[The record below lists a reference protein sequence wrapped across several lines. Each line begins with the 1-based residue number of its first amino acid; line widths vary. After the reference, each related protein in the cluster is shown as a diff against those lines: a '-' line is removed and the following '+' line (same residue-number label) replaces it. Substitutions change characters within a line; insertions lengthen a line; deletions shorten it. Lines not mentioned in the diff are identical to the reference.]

1 MELFQLRSFQAV
13 AQTGNL
19 TRAAETLHLSQ
30 SALSVQIRNLEEELG
45 VTLFTRQ
52 AKGMRLTP
60 AGEALLPHA
69 GEVLEKSAEM
79 GRAALHL
86 RGEVGGSLNIG
97 LNTDP
102 TFLRLNRVIR
112 AVTTA
117 LPRVS
122 LTFCISQTTTTEGML
137 RRGEMDMGF
146 AFGTGFPADVT
157 VVELATT
164 PVSVV
169 VPTHLA
175 KDPSTLDWNRIAAMP
190 WVWTT
195 CQCPFHLLCSER
207 MDEAGVRPNSVTEAV
222 DENIVKELAL
232 GGLGVTLLRRAE
244 ALDVVRQGAGVIWE
258 PGELQVP
265 LSLTWLARRDGDRL
279 IASAAAHIADIWREG
294 GESGS

>member
-19 TRAAETLHLSQ
+19 TRAAEALHLSQ
-30 SALSVQIRNLEEELG
+30 SALSVQIRNLEDELG
-45 VTLFTRQ
+45 VELFTRQ

-69 GEVLEKSAEM
+69 AEILEKSAEM

-86 RGEVGGSLNIG
+86 RGEVCGSLNIG

-122 LTFCISQTTTTEGML
+122 LTFCISQTLTTEGML

-146 AFGTGFPADVT
+146 AFGTSFPADVT

-169 VPTHLA
+169 VPTHLTG
-175 KDPSTLDWNRIAAMP
+175 DPAALDWRRIAAMP

-195 CQCPFHLLCSER
+195 CQCPFHLLCQER
-207 MDEAGVRPNSVTEAV
+207 MDEAGVRPNTVTEAV

-232 GGLGVTLLRRAE
+232 GGLGVTLLRKAE
-244 ALDVVRQGAGVIWE
+244 ALDVARQGAGVIWE

-265 LSLTWLARRDGDRL
+265 LSLTWLTRRDGDRL
-279 IASAAAHIADIWREG
+279 ITSAAAQIAAIWREN
-294 GESGS
+294 GEDAD

>member
-19 TRAAETLHLSQ
+19 TRAAEALHLSQ
-30 SALSVQIRNLEEELG
+30 SALSVQIRNLEDELG
-45 VTLFTRQ
+45 VELFTRQ

-60 AGEALLPHA
+60 AGETLLPHA
-69 GEVLEKSAEM
+69 GEILEKSAEM
-79 GRAALHL
+79 GRAAVHL

-122 LTFCISQTTTTEGML
+122 LTFCISQTLTTEGML

-146 AFGTGFPADVT
+146 AFGTDFPADVT

-169 VPTHLA
+169 VPAHLA
-175 KDPSTLDWNRIAAMP
+175 QDPSALDWRRIAAMP

-195 CQCPFHLLCSER
+195 CQCPFHLLCRER
-207 MDEAGVRPNSVTEAV
+207 MDEAGVQPNTVTEAV

-232 GGLGVTLLRRAE
+232 GGLGVTLLRKAE
-244 ALDVVRQGAGVIWE
+244 ALDVARQGAGIIWE

-279 IASAAAHIADIWREG
+279 ITSAAAQIAAIWRKN
-294 GESGS
+294 GEDAD

>member
-13 AQTGNL
+13 AQAGNL
-19 TRAAETLHLSQ
+19 TRAAEGLHLSQ
-30 SALSVQIRNLEEELG
+30 SALSVQIRNLEDELG
-45 VTLFTRQ
+45 VALFTRQ
-52 AKGMRLTP
+52 AKGMRLTA

-69 GEVLEKSAEM
+69 EGILEKSSEM
-79 GRAALHL
+79 GRAAMGL
-86 RGEVGGSLNIG
+86 RGDVCGSLNIG

-122 LTFCISQTTTTEGML
+122 LTFCISQTLTTEGML

-146 AFGTGFPADVT
+146 AFGTRFPDDVT
-157 VVELATT
+157 VLKLTTT

-169 VPTHLA
+169 VPAHLA
-175 KDPSTLDWNRIAAMP
+175 GDPSTLDWTRIAVMP

-195 CQCPFHLLCSER
+195 CQCPFHLLCQER
-207 MDEAGVRPNSVTEAV
+207 MDKAGVRPNTVTEAV

-232 GGLGVTLLRRAE
+232 GGLGVTLLRKAE
-244 ALDVVRQGAGVIWE
+244 ALDVAGRGAGVIWE

-265 LSLTWLARRDGDRL
+265 LCLTWLARRDGDRL
-279 IASAAAHIADIWREG
+279 IASAAAQIAAIWREN
-294 GESGS
+294 GEDAG

>member
-19 TRAAETLHLSQ
+19 TRAAEALHLSQ
-30 SALSVQIRNLEEELG
+30 SALSVQIRNLEDELG
-45 VTLFTRQ
+45 VELFARQ

-69 GEVLEKSAEM
+69 GEILEKSAEM

-86 RGEVGGSLNIG
+86 RGEIGGSLNIG

-112 AVTTA
+112 AVTSA

-122 LTFCISQTTTTEGML
+122 LTFCISQTLTTEGML

-175 KDPSTLDWNRIAAMP
+175 QDPSNLDWRRIAAMP

-195 CQCPFHLLCSER
+195 CQCPFHLLCRER
-207 MDEAGVRPNSVTEAV
+207 MDEAGVRPNTVTEAV

-232 GGLGVTLLRRAE
+232 GGLGVTLLRKAE
-244 ALDVVRQGAGVIWE
+244 ALDVARQGAGVIWE

-279 IASAAAHIADIWREG
+279 IASAAAQIAAIWREN
-294 GESGS
+294 GEDAG

>member
-30 SALSVQIRNLEEELG
+30 SALSVQIRNLEDELG
-45 VTLFTRQ
+45 VELFTRQ

-69 GEVLEKSAEM
+69 GEILEKSAEM

-86 RGEVGGSLNIG
+86 RGEVCGSLNIG

-112 AVTTA
+112 AVTTV

-122 LTFCISQTTTTEGML
+122 LTFCISQTLTTEGML

-146 AFGTGFPADVT
+146 AFGTNFPADVT

-169 VPTHLA
+169 VPAHLIH
-175 KDPSTLDWNRIAAMP
+175 DPSALDWHSIAAMP

-195 CQCPFHLLCSER
+195 CQCPFHLLCRER
-207 MDEAGVRPNSVTEAV
+207 MDEAGVRPNTVTEAV

-232 GGLGVTLLRRAE
+232 GGLGVTLLRKAE
-244 ALDVVRQGAGVIWE
+244 ALDVARQGAGVIWE

-279 IASAAAHIADIWREG
+279 IASAAAQIAAIWREN
-294 GESGS
+294 GEDAG

>member
-19 TRAAETLHLSQ
+19 TRAAEALHLSQ
-30 SALSVQIRNLEEELG
+30 SALSVQIRNLEDELG
-45 VTLFTRQ
+45 VELFARQ

-69 GEVLEKSAEM
+69 GEILEKSAEM

-122 LTFCISQTTTTEGML
+122 LTFCISQTLTTEGML

-146 AFGTGFPADVT
+146 AFGTSFPADVM
-157 VVELATT
+157 VLELATT

-169 VPTHLA
+169 VPAHLTQ
-175 KDPSTLDWNRIAAMP
+175 DPSALDWRRIAAMP

-195 CQCPFHLLCSER
+195 CQCPFHLLCQER
-207 MDEAGVRPNSVTEAV
+207 MDEAGVRPNTVTEAV

-232 GGLGVTLLRRAE
+232 GGLGVTLLRKAE

-279 IASAAAHIADIWREG
+279 ITSAAAQIAAIWREN
-294 GESGS
+294 GEDAT

>member
-30 SALSVQIRNLEEELG
+30 SALSVQIRNLEDELG
-45 VTLFTRQ
+45 VELFTRQ

-69 GEVLEKSAEM
+69 GEILEKSAEM

-122 LTFCISQTTTTEGML
+122 LTFCISQTLTTEGML

-146 AFGTGFPADVT
+146 AFGTSFPADVT

-169 VPTHLA
+169 VPAHLIQDSSA
-175 KDPSTLDWNRIAAMP
+175 LDWRRIAAMP

-195 CQCPFHLLCSER
+195 CQCPFHLLCRER
-207 MDEAGVRPNSVTEAV
+207 MDEAGVRPNTVTEAV

-232 GGLGVTLLRRAE
+232 GGLGVTLLRKAE

-279 IASAAAHIADIWREG
+279 ITSAAAQIAAIWREN
-294 GESGS
+294 GEDAD